1 MEKKKKRLATPLPRK
16 LHIDGKV
23 WTYKPGTCNSWSS
36 TVVLNPERT
45 KKWRIP
51 IRELHPDYP
60 DLNDTEWYADGDY
73 DDDEEV
79 AFAKKFE
86 ITPSLVKEHIIKNII
101 GGKACVVRP
110 TNK

>member
-1 MEKKKKRLATPLPRK
+1 MEKKKKRLAAPLPRK

-23 WTYKPGTCNSWSS
+23 WTYKPGTCNSWSK

-45 KKWRIP
+45 KKWLVP
-51 IRELHPDYP
+51 IQDLHPDY
-60 DLNDTEWYADGDY
+60 DEDWYEEDYLKGDY
-73 DDDEEV
+73 DDDSEV
-79 AFAKKFE
+79 AFAKKFA

-101 GGKACVVRP
+101 GGKAHAVKP

>member
-1 MEKKKKRLATPLPRK
+1 MEKKKKRLATPLPRR

-23 WTYKPGTCNSWSS
+23 WTYKPGTCSSWSS

-45 KKWRIP
+45 KKWLIP
-51 IRELHPDYP
+51 IRELHPDY
-60 DLNDTEWYADGDY
+60 DSDWYDEEY

-79 AFAKKFE
+79 AFAKKFA

-101 GGKACVVRP
+101 RGKIS
-110 TNK
+110 